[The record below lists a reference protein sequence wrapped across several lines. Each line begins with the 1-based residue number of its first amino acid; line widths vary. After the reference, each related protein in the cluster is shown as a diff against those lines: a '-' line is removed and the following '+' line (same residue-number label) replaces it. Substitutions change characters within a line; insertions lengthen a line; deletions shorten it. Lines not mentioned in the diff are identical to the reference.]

1 MMYII
6 FEIQWKEKDLS
17 GLSTLCLLC
26 EYHMQMWTMVFRS
39 NFQPTFRLVNS
50 YFAPQPPASPFRQPN
65 PRHSK
70 CLLSIPLRLQDT
82 GLVPVTLRACQ
93 GN

>member
-65 PRHSK
+65 PHHSK
-70 CLLSIPLRLQDT
+70 RLLSIPLRLQDT

-93 GN
+93 GS